1 MKIQTSIILFI
12 SVCSAAIAHEKGEGG
27 SKQKKRRPDQARSA
41 DFFKQLDLDSNAKI
55 SREEFSKG
63 KRASELPAE
72 AQVKIFDR
80 LDKNNDGFIT
90 TQEFKGGSSVWPKR
104 YLTKADKDKNGRVS
118 HDEFMAT
125 PPSSQADPKR
135 LKKMFDRMDRNSD
148 GFLDRKDQVSSG
160 GRKRSPG
167 EKWQPRMEFSKL
179 DLNQDGAVSREEF
192 QKHPGNQPI
201 AEQERRQRFE
211 RIDEDENGKLSANEL
226 KRHFEK
232 WSERKPRRPT
242 PKK

>member
-27 SKQKKRRPDQARSA
+27 SKQKKRRPDQSRSA

-90 TQEFKGGSSVWPKR
+90 TQEFKGASSVWPKR

-160 GRKRSPG
+160 GRKRAPG